1 MNSSAAAPRSLTY
14 GPCCAGAAQSA
25 CIPGLPRLPAG
36 TRAGVTLVL
45 LKTLHGISLLV
56 SGVVG
61 GLLRECA
68 WHPGHLAVAWHSPGI
83 TRCCLGLW
91 GIRGLGLDGLV
102 LGCGGLRILHH
113 RARELRTGHHSCR
126 NLSSGKTAGLGLACA
141 LHLAGHHAVRHLPW
155 VRSGSVGLL
164 RISGLSRGRFQPD
177 TSPRPRDPLGFAWVP
192 PRARSRCVRPLHV
205 KQRARVRLRVWGR
218 RLRSRLSRRPGCPPR
233 LSRRRRFQHTAG
245 PWAGPRRASDIALLL
260 SVGACD
266 AELECALFIS
276 DARSLIGKA
285 DGVAV
290 IQDGDDGF

>member
-1 MNSSAAAPRSLTY
+1 MWRPSAERAREVGWSALAVLVDEQQCRRAALAYVWTLLRGCGCNLRVSP
-14 GPCCAGAAQSA
+14 A
-25 CIPGLPRLPAG
+25 CRACLRVPGL
-36 TRAGVTLVL
+36 GVTLVL

-164 RISGLSRGRFQPD
+164 RISGLSRVG
-177 TSPRPRDPLGFAWVP
+177 SSLIRPRAPGIRWALHGFRLV
-192 PRARSRCVRPLHV
+192 RAAAAYGRS
-205 KQRARVRLRVWGR
+205 
-218 RLRSRLSRRPGCPPR
+218 
-233 LSRRRRFQHTAG
+233 T
-245 PWAGPRRASDIALLL
+245 
-260 SVGACD
+260 
-266 AELECALFIS
+266 
-276 DARSLIGKA
+276 
-285 DGVAV
+285 
-290 IQDGDDGF
+290 